1 MLGLRDFPKA
11 SPKRV
16 FEADAG
22 LVSIND
28 NGTLDDLRF
37 HGRPPI
43 HAILLVN
50 RSRDLAKLRQAYEL
64 RFVST
69 AEMMPPNCDVRFI
82 PDSGLS
88 EREMSTHILIL
99 VSLEILNHVQA
110 GLLKRS
116 NGFSD

>member
-37 HGRPPI
+37 HGRP
-43 HAILLVN
+43 LDTCNL
-50 RSRDLAKLRQAYEL
+50 
-64 RFVST
+64 
-69 AEMMPPNCDVRFI
+69 
-82 PDSGLS
+82 
-88 EREMSTHILIL
+88 
-99 VSLEILNHVQA
+99 
-110 GLLKRS
+110 
-116 NGFSD
+116 FS

>member
-1 MLGLRDFPKA
+1 VP
-11 SPKRV
+11 
-16 FEADAG
+16 
-22 LVSIND
+22 IND
-28 NGTLDDLRF
+28 NGTLHDLRF
-37 HGRPPI
+37 HRWPSI
-43 HAILLVN
+43 YAILLVN

-82 PDSGLS
+82 LDSGLS
-88 EREMSTHILIL
+88 ERNVNPHSQ
-99 VSLEILNHVQA
+99 VGLEILSHVQA

>member
-37 HGRPPI
+37 HGRPPDTC
-43 HAILLVN
+43 N
-50 RSRDLAKLRQAYEL
+50 P
-64 RFVST
+64 FG
-69 AEMMPPNCDVRFI
+69 DVRFI

-88 EREMSTHILIL
+88 EREMSTHTHILIL
-99 VSLEILNHVQA
+99 VSLGILNHVQA